1 MSVKEILAEV
11 FTQIKGQKIV
21 DIFYQPTRMILGD
34 DIFVFNFSN
43 GYSLHVACFVKIS
56 QFNEMVLTT
65 TDQYTTPKYEK
76 MKQYDED
83 DFIRHA
89 LLRKTITR
97 SKRILQNAM
106 IVNIG
111 ISEVADL
118 NIEFDNGTNI
128 KIILKYMICTKS
140 IKVIEYLKRV
150 NSAGM
155 NWKWL
160 WSAMSLFLTKT

>member
-128 KIILKYMICTKS
+128 KIILDCQQENYEYYRLFDSTVDDSESTVVGFKS
-140 IKVIEYLKRV
+140 GDI
-150 NSAGM
+150 A
-155 NWKWL
+155 
-160 WSAMSLFLTKT
+160 FLCG

>member
-56 QFNEMVLTT
+56 QFNEIILTT

-128 KIILKYMICTKS
+128 KIILDCQQENYEYYRLFDSTVEDSEPTVVGFKS
-140 IKVIEYLKRV
+140 GDI
-150 NSAGM
+150 A
-155 NWKWL
+155 
-160 WSAMSLFLTKT
+160 FLCG